1 MEKFV
6 EDYPNLIN
14 IPKDDGF
21 TALHLAAIN
30 DNLDVVTLLAASVS
44 IPVFIVCVYTEWE
57 FYFISLLCCG
67 MAGGLSGTCLSANCV
82 IKYLGL

>member
-14 IPKDDGF
+14 VPKDDGF

-44 IPVFIVCVYTEWE
+44 VPVFIVYVCLMSGS
-57 FYFISLLCCG
+57 FISLVCYAVG
-67 MAGGLSGTCLSANCV
+67 WGWWTEWDLSKCKLSN
-82 IKYLGL
+82 

>member
-1 MEKFV
+1 MHVHFYSIMEKFV

-14 IPKDDGF
+14 VPKDDGF

-44 IPVFIVCVYTEWE
+44 VFIV
-57 FYFISLLCCG
+57 
-67 MAGGLSGTCLSANCV
+67 
-82 IKYLGL
+82 